1 MSPSDVKEQAGRT
14 LRRSGGLMWTAAL
27 CGIALWMVHITAV
40 SGLAK
45 FACNDKGTL
54 WWLHAATVITAL
66 PTALALRVC
75 WNLVRHSEH
84 DESEGTLA
92 GNHTFVGVFGLI
104 TGGFSLLLI
113 LLEGSYVFFLSP
125 CA

>member
-1 MSPSDVKEQAGRT
+1 MSSDQQTQPGRAM
-14 LRRSGGLMWTAAL
+14 RRSEGLMWAIAL
-27 CGIALWMVHITAV
+27 AGIGLWMVHITAV

-45 FACNDKGTL
+45 FACNEKGSL
-54 WWLHAATVITAL
+54 WWLHVATVVTAV
-66 PTALALRVC
+66 PTILSMRVC
-75 WNLVRHSEH
+75 WNLIRHSED

-92 GNHTFVGVFGLI
+92 GNHTFLGVFGII

-113 LLEGSYVFFLSP
+113 LFEGSYIFFLSP